1 MTKGRGEGLKEGL
14 LDSVNVFVKFMY
26 LGQARMESA
35 RGPTPSVESHQ
46 QVC

>member
-1 MTKGRGEGLKEGL
+1 MTKGRGGGLKF
-14 LDSVNVFVKFMY
+14 LDSVNVFVKFTY

-35 RGPTPSVESHQ
+35 RGPTPSVKSHQ